1 MLGANTHR
9 LKTWSRDETGMESVE
24 WILLLGALII
34 PLAAAM
40 LKIASLLGL
49 FYAGNSWIISL
60 PFP

>member
-1 MLGANTHR
+1 
-9 LKTWSRDETGMESVE
+9 MESVE